1 MDSALILGIIATG
14 GACGWGRNGGNIEAV
29 MAPSYLS
36 PGNTNMHRN
45 LLPAFLLFTVPAL
58 ASTPDGMTP
67 AEETV
72 CDIYEGDAFGLCN
85 AYCEAMDCDYE
96 TPNASAQACG
106 AVARNFLRA
115 TGEELVCDSGIGECA
130 FEAVDDY
137 VEAYH
142 VDSATFS
149 VFDNDLPEPADCAL
163 EVISHTGDANV
174 SLDDAATGTFTVTK
188 NDSNE
193 WPGTFEYEACCDECC
208 DTAVVGV
215 SGS

>member
-1 MDSALILGIIATG
+1 MR
-14 GACGWGRNGGNIEAV
+14 RNI
-29 MAPSYLS
+29 
-36 PGNTNMHRN
+36 
-45 LLPAFLLFTVPAL
+45 LPALLLLTIPAM
-58 ASTPDGMTP
+58 AKTPDGETP

-96 TPNASAQACG
+96 SPNASPQACA

-115 TGEELVCDSGIGECA
+115 TGEELVCDGGIGECD
-130 FEAVDDY
+130 FVAVDDY
-137 VEAYH
+137 VEANH
-142 VDSATFS
+142 VDSSTFS

-163 EVISHTGDANV
+163 EVISHTGGANV
-174 SLDDAATGTFTVTK
+174 SLDDAATGTFTVTR
-188 NDSNE
+188 NDDYE
-193 WPGTFEYEACCDECC
+193 WQSAFEYEACCDDCC